1 MMKKFSIL
9 LVDDEASQRE
19 PIKGFLENQGYIV
32 FSAASYQESV
42 NLFKNNNV
50 DLVLTDYKLKDKSGL
65 EVLSEVKSLNPMVPV
80 IVMTAYGTIESAVNL
95 MKQGAFDYI
104 QKPIDLDE
112 LLISIEKA
120 EELTNL
126 KAENKQLKQLL
137 SVKFNFDSI
146 ISQSGE
152 IEAILSLASRVAPSK
167 ATVLVRG
174 ESGTG
179 KELIARAIHF
189 ASERKDNSFV
199 VVNCASLPET
209 LFESELFGHEKGAF
223 TGAERQRTGKFELA
237 DKGTLFIDE
246 IGDIPLNI
254 QVKLLRAIQFGQIE
268 RLGSNKT
275 ISTDVRIVAATNRN
289 LEEMIKNGEFRE
301 DLYYRINVF
310 PIFIPPLRKRKV
322 DIPVLVDYFIQK
334 YSLQNDR
341 QITGISKEA
350 MHALMKYDFPGNVR
364 ELENIIQRAIILSR
378 NSIISINDLPSLV
391 SLQHKS
397 EYSINNNFFEP
408 GDLNIKVE
416 ELEKR
421 LIDSAL
427 EQCGGVQTKAAEILN
442 ISERMLRYKLKKYKG
457 DHDEN
462 LS

>member
-1 MMKKFSIL
+1 MKKFSIL

>member
-1 MMKKFSIL
+1 MKRFSIL

-19 PIKGFLENQGYIV
+19 PIKGFLENQGYVV
-32 FSAASYQESV
+32 FSAASYEESV
-42 NLFKNNNV
+42 KLFKSNDV
-50 DLVLTDYKLKDKSGL
+50 DLVLTDYKLKDKSGM
-65 EVLSEVKSLNPMVPV
+65 EVLGEVKSLNPMVPV

-120 EELTNL
+120 AELTNL

-137 SVKFNFDSI
+137 SGKFNFESI
-146 ISQSGE
+146 VSQSGE
-152 IEAILSLASRVAPSK
+152 IESILSLASRVAPSK

-189 ASERKDNSFV
+189 ASDRKDNTFV

-223 TGAERQRTGKFELA
+223 TGADRQRTGKFELA

-289 LEEMIKNGEFRE
+289 LEDMIKNNEFRE
-301 DLYYRINVF
+301 DLYYRINVV

-322 DIPVLVDYFIQK
+322 DIPVLADYFIQK
-334 YSLQNDR
+334 YSLQNNR
-341 QITGISKEA
+341 HVTGISKEA
-350 MHALMKYDFPGNVR
+350 MHALMKYNFPGNVR
-364 ELENIIQRAIILSR
+364 ELENIIQRAIILTR
-378 NSIISINDLPSLV
+378 NSIISLNDLPALV
-391 SLQHKS
+391 SSQEKS
-397 EYSINNNFFEP
+397 ESSFNNSLNET

-416 ELEKR
+416 ELEKH
-421 LIDSAL
+421 LIDIAMKQS
-427 EQCGGVQTKAAEILN
+427 GGVQTKAAEILN

-457 DHDEN
+457 DQDES